1 MLIKEQRKILRYI
14 ARHEN
19 LKDIL
24 QKYNVD
30 YYKLQKNISEE
41 NASDY
46 IQFSNYKFDDSTK
59 VTLTPR
65 SKSELA
71 ESRQLFVRTWYPHV
85 IATISLIVSIISMFR
100 CRC

>member
-41 NASDY
+41 NASDNN
-46 IQFSNYKFDDSTK
+46 QLTNYKIDKRTK
-59 VTLTPR
+59 VT
-65 SKSELA
+65 
-71 ESRQLFVRTWYPHV
+71 
-85 IATISLIVSIISMFR
+85 
-100 CRC
+100 

>member
-1 MLIKEQRKILRYI
+1 MLVKEQRKILRYI

-30 YYKLQKNISEE
+30 YYTLQNKISEK
-41 NASDY
+41 NASIY
-46 IQFSNYKFDDSTK
+46 IKFSNYKFDDSTK

-65 SKSELA
+65 AKAEL
-71 ESRQLFVRTWYPHV
+71 EEFRQLFFQIWGTNI
-85 IATISLIVSIISMFR
+85 IALISLIVAIIDLFW
-100 CRC
+100 